1 MPHSSIED
9 PTTLRRILDATLLI
23 EADLDLP
30 VLLHHVAQEARSMTG
45 ARYGALGVLNDDRSG
60 FSEFITVGLDPDE
73 EDGIGPRP
81 TGRGVLGLLIADPV
95 PFRLAELGSHAESHG
110 FPERHPLM
118 TSFLGVPI
126 KVRDEI
132 YGNLYLTDKIGWSE
146 FTRDDEALVSALA
159 VAAGVAIENAR
170 LHRRAQEMAVYD
182 ERDRLARDLHDTV
195 IQRFFAVG
203 LALQGIAAASEIA
216 DDSGPHNSMISERLN
231 RVISDIDDSIRQ
243 LRSTIFA
250 LGLIGTEQG
259 LRARVI
265 SLMDELRIVVGFA
278 VPSSFDGPVDTS
290 IPDDIAEHL
299 LHALREGVTN
309 VARHARASEASIH
322 LAVTDDRCR
331 LVIIDDGR
339 GMDENTPSEGKLGLV
354 NLRRRAE
361 KLHGS
366 FDVES
371 PSSGGTVL
379 TWQVPLGA

>member
-1 MPHSSIED
+1 MPHRSIDD

-23 EADLDLP
+23 EADIDLP
-30 VLLHHVAQEARSMTG
+30 VLLHHVTQEARSMTG

-60 FSEFITVGLDPDE
+60 LAEFITVGFDPDE
-73 EDGIGPRP
+73 EDRIGQRP

-95 PFRLAELGSHAESHG
+95 PLRLAELGSHAESYG
-110 FPERHPLM
+110 FPKGHPLM

-132 YGNLYLTDKIGWSE
+132 YGNLYLTEKIGSSE

-159 VAAGVAIENAR
+159 VAAGIAVENAH

-182 ERDRLARDLHDTV
+182 ERDRIARDLHDTV
-195 IQRFFAVG
+195 IQRFFVVG
-203 LALQGIAAASEIA
+203 LALQGIAGATQEARVS
-216 DDSGPHNSMISERLN
+216 DGLN

-243 LRSTIFA
+243 LRSTVFA
-250 LGLIGTEQG
+250 LGLTGTEQG

-265 SLMDELRIVVGFA
+265 SLMDELGTVVGFA

-290 IPDDIAEHL
+290 ISSDIAEHVL
-299 LHALREGVTN
+299 ATLREGITN
-309 VARHARASEASIH
+309 VARHARATEASIH
-322 LAVTDDRCR
+322 LTVTDDSCR

-339 GMDENTPSEGKLGLV
+339 GIDKKEPSESGLGLV

-366 FDVES
+366 FDVEN
-371 PSSGGTVL
+371 PPSGGTVL